1 MSNMYAIKEETLSAL
16 GDAVRNKAIGT
27 SELPVLNVEN
37 QYLLYSKAFTYSL
50 PNYVKKVKLTGVID
64 FSSLLG
70 GNIAPSNGTQGLGV
84 ASGNFGTYDHRLVRQ
99 DDSYEVLFEGY
110 GSMIEMPSKT
120 IEFETIVEGNQ
131 WVFVVTVDS
140 SSPSCFYLSF
150 TAVGLD
156 ENGNEFKYTPLEM
169 VDKVNGLDTIPTE
182 ALNITG
188 VCSYRFAYDGWNW
201 LINQYGDKITTND
214 ITDASYM
221 FFYSYKQKS
230 IPFILNI
237 NSYTLTSM
245 FYNCQCLEEV
255 SHINLN
261 IPTNSKVNMSQ
272 LFNNCNRLRDVENIF
287 DGSQLD
293 PIADFKVTAT
303 YTSPQCNG
311 LFNCCYSL
319 RKVPSWLAH
328 IRLNK
333 DSTYYPSNNYLL
345 YKDLFYNCYSLDEIV
360 NFPVISLDNNK
371 LTSNVFAGMNNSCYR
386 IKNFI
391 FETQE
396 NGTPYTATWSGQ
408 TIDLSYNVG
417 YGSASFVLNYNSGIT
432 ADKEVNDDATYQA
445 LKNDPDWFATKYEYS
460 RYNHDSAVNTI
471 NSLPDCSATGTN
483 TIKFK
488 GVLGALTD
496 GGAINTLTEE
506 EIAVAAAKGW
516 TVTLV

>member
-1 MSNMYAIKEETLSAL
+1 MYAIKEETLSAL
-16 GDAVRNKAIGT
+16 GDTIRSKTLGT

-37 QYLLYSKAFTYSL
+37 EYILYSNAFSYSL
-50 PNYVKKVKLTGVID
+50 PGYVKKVKLTGVID
-64 FSSLLG
+64 FSSLIG
-70 GNIAPSNGTQGLGV
+70 GNTASANGTQGLGV
-84 ASGNFGTYDHRLVRQ
+84 ASGNFGRYDHRLVRQ
-99 DDSYEVLFEGY
+99 DDSYKVLFEGY
-110 GSMIEMPSKT
+110 GSRVEIPSKI

-131 WVFVVTVDS
+131 WAFVVTVDS

-169 VDKVNGLDTIPTE
+169 VDKINELEIIPPE
-182 ALNITG
+182 AFNITG
-188 VCSYRFAYDGWNW
+188 DCSYRFAYNSWNW
-201 LINQYGDKITTND
+201 LINQFGDKITTNN
-214 ITDASYM
+214 ITNALNM
-221 FFYSYKQKS
+221 FQNSSGLKS

-237 NSYTLTSM
+237 NSYTLNGM
-245 FYNCQCLEEV
+245 FYYCDHLEEV
-255 SHINLN
+255 PHINLN
-261 IPTNSKVNMSQ
+261 IPTGSRVNMNQ
-272 LFNNCNRLRDVENIF
+272 LFQQCSRLREVENVF

-293 PIADFKVTAT
+293 ALADFKITAT
-303 YTSPQCNG
+303 YSSHQLQS
-311 LFNCCYSL
+311 LFSGCFSL
-319 RKVPSWLAH
+319 RKAPSWLAH
-328 IRLNK
+328 INLNK
-333 DSTYYPSNNYLL
+333 ASTYYPSNNYML

-360 NFPVISLDNNK
+360 NLPVISLDNNE
-371 LTSNVFAGMNNSCYR
+371 LTSNVFGSMNSSCYR

-408 TIDLSYNVG
+408 TIDLSYNIG
-417 YGSASFVLNYNSGIT
+417 YGSATYILNYNSGIT

-445 LKNDPDWFATKYEYS
+445 LKNDPDWFATKLDYS

-488 GVLGALTD
+488 GAAGTLTD

-516 TVTLV
+516 TVTLS